1 MHIGGPPNQESIG
14 VVLGEDNI
22 EIRKQYLIN
31 PEKFFVE
38 SDYSI
43 NENNLF

>member
-38 SDYSI
+38 SDYFI
-43 NENNLF
+43 MTNKFF

>member
-14 VVLGEDNI
+14 VFYWGNSTG
-22 EIRKQYLIN
+22 IRKQYLIN
-31 PEKFFVE
+31 PDKFFVE